1 MANKLLSAPADRFDA
16 LNKTYVTASG
26 TPVKFKP
33 IGPGAIDFKRKQFEG
48 MQPDI
53 KPPVLEINHGKGRI
67 SEVPN
72 LKDENYL
79 EQKAVRDANAGR
91 LLVEWIFSTGLDA
104 TIPDKPEPGSVFEAV
119 LEDQGDLTKVT
130 RRYLYF
136 NSIMDANDYAFLL
149 EAIVGQQGV
158 TQLGLAK
165 AADEFQ
171 DNS

>member
-1 MANKLLSAPADRFDA
+1 MANKLLSAPSERFDA
-16 LNKTYVTASG
+16 VNKTYITASG

-33 IGPGAIDFKRKQFEG
+33 IGPGAIDFKRKQFEE
-48 MQPDI
+48 MLPEI
-53 KPPVLEINHGKGRI
+53 KAPVIEVNHGKGRT

-72 LKDENYL
+72 LSDENYL
-79 EQKAVRDANAGR
+79 ALKAERDTTSGR
-91 LLVEWIFSTGLDA
+91 MLVEWIFSTGLEA

-119 LEDQGDLTKVT
+119 LENVGNVTKVT

-136 NSIMDANDYAFLL
+136 NSIMDSNDYAFLL

-165 AADEFQ
+165 AAEDFP
-171 DNS
+171 DNG